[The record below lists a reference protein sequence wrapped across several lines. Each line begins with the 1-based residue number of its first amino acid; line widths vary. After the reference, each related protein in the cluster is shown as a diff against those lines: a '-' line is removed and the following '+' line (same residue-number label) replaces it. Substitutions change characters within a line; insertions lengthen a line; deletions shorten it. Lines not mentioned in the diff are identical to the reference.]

1 MLRKVIVPTELAD
14 ITLKDYQRFMG
25 ANPTDETF
33 NQLALSIFC
42 GIDQEEYPLFP
53 KAQLEEIETLVQF
66 TLNEKLTWAFAE
78 TYFQYEVLVCH
89 SAWLMRA

>member
-42 GIDQEEYPLFP
+42 GID
-53 KAQLEEIETLVQF
+53 
-66 TLNEKLTWAFAE
+66 AE
-78 TYFQYEVLVCH
+78 
-89 SAWLMRA
+89 

>member
-1 MLRKVIVPTELAD
+1 MLRKVIIPTELAD

-42 GIDQEEYPLFP
+42 GIDAEEYPLFP
-53 KAQLEEIETLVQF
+53 KAQLEEIE
-66 TLNEKLTWAFAE
+66 AAE
-78 TYFQYEVLVCH
+78 AAAE
-89 SAWLMRA
+89 